1 MTQTKLIAART
12 ARLELLVIDEQHG
25 WFHIRDMV
33 WGVEWSKI
41 YQTRAKAEAA
51 LQDWEHLK
59 ELTPRADDEEV

>member
-1 MTQTKLIAART
+1 MTQTKLIESRK

-51 LQDWEHLK
+51 LQDWQLLK
-59 ELTPRADDEEV
+59 ELTPRADDEEE

>member
-25 WFHIRDMV
+25 WFHIRDLV
-33 WGVEWSKI
+33 WGAEWSKI

-51 LQDWEHLK
+51 LIDWEHLK
-59 ELTPRADDEEV
+59 ELTPRADDEEE